1 MKTETVVT
9 LVTSI
14 SALCSDLL
22 ISALPK
28 QDIEIMQV
36 DSRGYA
42 FKSDAIV
49 LILVEFIQNPVI

>member
-1 MKTETVVT
+1 MKTEIVVT
-9 LVTSI
+9 SVTSI
-14 SALCSDLL
+14 NALCSDLL

-36 DSRGYA
+36 DSRGYT

-49 LILVEFIQNPVI
+49 LILVEFIQNLVI